1 MSEKPEHSTQQPP
14 IRLTLLTGFL
24 GAGKT
29 SLLNRLIGD
38 PALANA
44 AVVVNEFG
52 EAAIDPLLIEAVSS
66 DGVISLSNGCL
77 CCTVRG
83 ELVDTLADLALGA
96 SDSGG
101 SAPLGSGRAIPERVV
116 PERVVVETTGLAD
129 PGPILAAIMSHP
141 VLAERYVLDGV
152 VTVVDGVHGRTTLA
166 EHVDSRRQ
174 VAVADRVVVTKADLA
189 SPDAVAATRR
199 AVRRLN
205 PRAPI
210 VDAAA
215 ITGAE
220 GILVGCGLADALSR
234 GEGVGV
240 WLGEVQGEDPA
251 SAAHPTGVS
260 EAGDGSAGHHGH
272 DHPHEDGHG
281 HDHGPG
287 HAHDHDHVHDHEH
300 GHRHDGIRSF
310 SLETDR
316 PVPFDAIASF
326 LQILTETAGKSIL
339 RMKGVVLIA
348 ENPLRPLVLHGVQ
361 GFLHPPAQLA
371 AWPASTKPGTRL
383 VLIGQGLDERYARD
397 LFSAFTG
404 GVAADTADRT
414 AIEAN
419 PLAVPGMRFGG

>member
-1 MSEKPEHSTQQPP
+1 MAQTDEHSTRQPP

-83 ELVDTLADLALGA
+83 ELVDTLVDLALGTGDTA
-96 SDSGG
+96 DIG
-101 SAPLGSGRAIPERVV
+101 SPDRAAPG
-116 PERVVVETTGLAD
+116 RVVVETTGLAD

-141 VLAERYVLDGV
+141 VLADRYVLDGV
-152 VTVVDGVHGRTTLA
+152 VTVVDGAHGRTTLA

-174 VAVADRVVVTKADLA
+174 VAVADRIVVSKADLA
-189 SPDAVAATRR
+189 SPDVVAATRR

-205 PRAPI
+205 PQAPI
-210 VDAAA
+210 IDAAT
-215 ITGAE
+215 ITSAE

-240 WLGEVQGEDPA
+240 WLGETQGDDQAGAGRPV
-251 SAAHPTGVS
+251 G
-260 EAGDGSAGHHGH
+260 AGDADDGAACHHPHDHGHDRHHGH
-272 DHPHEDGHG
+272 DH
-281 HDHGPG
+281 
-287 HAHDHDHVHDHEH
+287 DHDH

-316 PVPFDAIASF
+316 PVPFDALASF
-326 LQILTETAGKSIL
+326 LQILTETAGKAIL

-371 AWPASTKPGTRL
+371 AWPGSTKPGTRI

-404 GVAADTADRT
+404 GVAADTADRA

>member
-1 MSEKPEHSTQQPP
+1 MALTDEHSTRQPP

-83 ELVDTLADLALGA
+83 ELVDTLVDLALGTGDTA
-96 SDSGG
+96 DIG
-101 SAPLGSGRAIPERVV
+101 SPDRAAPG
-116 PERVVVETTGLAD
+116 RVVVETTGLAD

-141 VLAERYVLDGV
+141 VLADRYVLDGV
-152 VTVVDGVHGRTTLA
+152 VTVVDGAHGRTTLA

-174 VAVADRVVVTKADLA
+174 VAVADRIVVAKADLA
-189 SPDAVAATRR
+189 SPDVVAATRR

-210 VDAAA
+210 IDAAT

-240 WLGEVQGEDPA
+240 WLGEEQSEDPV
-251 SAAHPTGVS
+251 SAGRP
-260 EAGDGSAGHHGH
+260 AGDGGGGSAGHHVHDHLDDDGH
-272 DHPHEDGHG
+272 DHAHAHGHRHG
-281 HDHGPG
+281 HDHD
-287 HAHDHDHVHDHEH
+287 HDHDHDRDH

-339 RMKGVVLIA
+339 RMKGVVLVA

-371 AWPASTKPGTRL
+371 AWPGSTKPETRI

-404 GVAADTADRT
+404 GVAVDTADRA